1 MKYTMTTP
9 CDACPFL
16 ESNKRAFTLRR
27 LIAFADNGEFPCHK
41 TAESVEDDDGFG
53 EVRATDESVACAGM
67 LIFNEKRDQ
76 PNQMMR
82 ICERLGFYDRTK
94 LNMDAPVR

>member
-1 MKYTMTTP
+1 MKYTMTQP

-16 ESNKRAFTLRR
+16 KSNAKAFTLRR
-27 LIAFADNGEFPCHK
+27 LQEFANDGEFPCHK
-41 TAESVEDDDGFG
+41 TAEDVEDEDGFS
-53 EVRATDESVACAGM
+53 EFRATEESVVCAGM

-94 LNMDAPVR
+94 LNMNAPVR